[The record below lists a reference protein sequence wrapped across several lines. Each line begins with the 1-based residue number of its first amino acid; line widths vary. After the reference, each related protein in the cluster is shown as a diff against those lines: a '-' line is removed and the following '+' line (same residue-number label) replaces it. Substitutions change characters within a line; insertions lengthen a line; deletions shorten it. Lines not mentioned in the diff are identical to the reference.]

1 VLIGIVLTLAWG
13 AFAFGA
19 NYSWAS
25 LPMCVA
31 AASAGTVGVWRARSS
46 RPPAVVYGLLLLTA
60 MTALQL
66 VPLNRAVLATI
77 SPAAPAVLQEYS
89 IGYALT
95 SDAHGVSID
104 PERTRSA
111 LVALASLAALLV
123 GCACWLSRDNVKQLA
138 LALTIVGVMLAAA
151 GIIQR
156 ATFNGKIY
164 GFWMP
169 LNQGANSFGP
179 FINKNHFA
187 GWMLM
192 AIPVSLG
199 CFCALVSRGLVNV
212 GPTLRDRIIW
222 LSSRQASQAMLVGF
236 AVLVMGLSL
245 VLTMSR
251 SGISAFALALVMA
264 LWSAVRRLAGSSRR
278 ITVVYLVFLVF
289 TIVGWVGLDRII
301 ERFNQGETV
310 TFGGRIPVWQ
320 DTLGI
325 VRDFWLTG
333 TGLNTYGVATLFY
346 QSGLPQLHFEE
357 AHNDYLQL
365 AAEGGLL
372 LGVPALATI
381 VMFAREARRRFA
393 REPIGSGYW
402 IRLGA
407 VTGIL
412 AIALQSVVD
421 FSLQIP
427 GNAALFAVLCG
438 IALHRREPAASR
450 NLPAPTAYHLP
461 PTACV

>member
-1 VLIGIVLTLAWG
+1 MLIGIVLTLAWG

-19 NYSWAS
+19 NYRWAS
-25 LPMCVA
+25 LPLCVA
-31 AASAGTVGVWRARSS
+31 AASAGAVGVWRGWSAR
-46 RPPAVVYGLLLLTA
+46 PAGVVFGLLLVIA
-60 MTALQL
+60 MASLQL
-66 VPLNRAVLATI
+66 VPLNRALLAEV
-77 SPAAPAVLQEYS
+77 SPAAAAVLQQYS

-95 SDAHGVSID
+95 NAPHGLSID
-104 PERTRSA
+104 PGRTRDA
-111 LVALASLAALLV
+111 LILLASLAALLI
-123 GCACWLSRDNVKQLA
+123 GCACWLTRENVKRLA

-151 GIIQR
+151 GLIQR

-164 GFWMP
+164 GFWTP
-169 LNQGANSFGP
+169 LDQGANSFGP

-199 CFCALVSRGLVNV
+199 CFCALVSRGLVTV
-212 GPTLRDRIIW
+212 RPTLRDRIIW

-251 SGISAFALALVMA
+251 SGITAFALALVVA
-264 LWSAVRRLAGSSRR
+264 LWSAARRLAGSSRR
-278 ITVVYLVFLVF
+278 ITVVYLLLLAF
-289 TIVGWVGLDRII
+289 TIVGWVGLDRIV
-301 ERFNQGETV
+301 ERFNEGETV

-320 DTLGI
+320 DTLRI
-325 VRDFWLTG
+325 ASDFWLTG

-346 QSGLPQLHFEE
+346 QRGVPELHFEE

-372 LGVPALATI
+372 LGVPVLITLVAFVGA
-381 VMFAREARRRFA
+381 VHRRFA
-393 REPIGSGYW
+393 LEPVGSAYW

-407 VTGIL
+407 VTGIV
-412 AIALQSVVD
+412 AVALQSVVD

-438 IALHRREPAASR
+438 VALHRRDPVTTTG
-450 NLPAPTAYHLP
+450 LPAPTAYHLP
-461 PTACV
+461 PTGYV